1 MKMISLRNAQ
11 QYLINE
17 EELIGQLQD
26 AVHMDNTADAV
37 HINISYQ
44 TQNHHSLHKQLSVL
58 WLRDVVQ
65 DRLHLHCELYLPSCH
80 LHRKHYETHIHN
92 QIHKPNLIASV
103 EGYLACGRRWQ
114 YISING

>member
-1 MKMISLRNAQ
+1 MH
-11 QYLINE
+11 LITE

-26 AVHMDNTADAV
+26 AVHMDNTANAV

-65 DRLHLHCELYLPSCH
+65 DRLHLHCELDLSSCH
-80 LHRKHYETHIHN
+80 LHRKHNHTHIHK
-92 QIHKPNLIASV
+92 HTY
-103 EGYLACGRRWQ
+103 G
-114 YISING
+114 ISLQV